1 VVGKHWRRK
10 RVGRLV
16 CPAVGDAIDA
26 ASNIREC
33 ADCGWQ
39 VWVSVGASTAL
50 VDSGELDPQCPD
62 CWLDSG
68 KVLTLHSD
76 SEAELTAARLRQAGW
91 ERVGELNAQLEAET
105 W

>member
-1 VVGKHWRRK
+1 MVGKHWRRK
-10 RVGRLV
+10 RAGRLV

-33 ADCGWQ
+33 TDCGWQ
-39 VWVSVGASTAL
+39 VWVSAGASTAL

-68 KVLTLHSD
+68 KILTLHPD
-76 SEAELTAARLRQAGW
+76 SEAELMAARLRLVGW
-91 ERVGELNAQLEAET
+91 DRVGELNAQLEAET